1 MGNLVVDSERAG
13 QTLLEN
19 DPNSKYPKCQ
29 VFDLSI
35 ESNDLSTLGVC
46 DWHLSTF
53 PVLLPT
59 TGVCDQHRLGASLR
73 LLLTV
78 GECDKRLLAYLGLC
92 SPLA

>member
-35 ESNDLSTLGVC
+35 ESNEV
-46 DWHLSTF
+46 
-53 PVLLPT
+53 VL
-59 TGVCDQHRLGASLR
+59 Q
-73 LLLTV
+73 
-78 GECDKRLLAYLGLC
+78 AYFLC
-92 SPLA
+92 VLEKNSICQMLKKLDFSQKLVSKIFRNSIFRVFFEEKYHFW